1 MTDASPIA
9 QLVDVSVVRV
19 LRGEVLR
26 AGRPPEASVMPDDD
40 HPLARHVAVYLGDEL
55 VSVGSVLPGDPPWAP
70 ERRPGWRIRGMA
82 TREGFRGR
90 GLGNVVL
97 TDLIDYARDHGG
109 DVIWCNARMGAP
121 RFYARAGF
129 VTHGDVF
136 VTEGIDHI
144 HMWRSL

>member
-1 MTDASPIA
+1 
-9 QLVDVSVVRV
+9 
-19 LRGEVLR
+19 
-26 AGRPPEASVMPDDD
+26 MPDDD

-97 TDLIDYARDHGG
+97 TDLIDYAGDHGG